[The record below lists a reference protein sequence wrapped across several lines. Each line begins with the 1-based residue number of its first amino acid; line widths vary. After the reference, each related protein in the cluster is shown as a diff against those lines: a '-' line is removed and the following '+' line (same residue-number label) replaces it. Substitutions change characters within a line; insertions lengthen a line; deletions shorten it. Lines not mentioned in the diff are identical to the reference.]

1 MSKKSK
7 LLIDGKTFYKQKML
21 GRGAYGKVFK
31 VTDDNGAFY
40 AIKRVDYNEKDG
52 VYPDIIK
59 EMDFLRRFSAHPN
72 IIELCGYKWD
82 NQTFTAL
89 MEFGGIPMHKFI
101 DIYRYE
107 YRMEMLPEILWQ
119 LLVTLAY
126 IHRHKTCHRDIKPDN
141 ILIEEIFVKHSN
153 KRFKPNE
160 SPRELDD
167 LMGENDLNGKNDP
180 RGDLRGESD
189 SKGES
194 ESMGEN
200 DPMDENN
207 PTDESGSEN
216 DIEICVKLCDF
227 GLSKTLML
235 KRNTPKTSTLWY
247 RSPENLAELK
257 EYSTK
262 IDIWALGCVI
272 YEYVTDEVLFEA
284 NTTKDTLIKVFRT
297 LGPISDR
304 DLTRLQIDKNTLPK
318 KWKRHTMI
326 DFEDKQLWDLMMQ
339 CLIVN
344 PENRPSAENLLKHEY
359 FTSKGYSFEDYQH
372 DLEDFTTKDES
383 YDSIVSLTPAMKTPS
398 LQSLLQTSRKSVLDW
413 LFNIS
418 TLEYIEL
425 RPHTIF
431 LGIELFDRVMH
442 RWDTNIDEMKQLKYI
457 SIACLDIAS
466 KFLEIY
472 PIDLQRVYEYNNKQH
487 YMRMRKEYEQN
498 PQAFPNGKPI
508 PPRIT
513 RDDIKEFIM
522 KVNKYEQ
529 KILHLLDFLVFT
541 SNPFI
546 RNGENYEEAK
556 REIYYRLTTFM

>member
-7 LLIDGKTFYKQKML
+7 LIIDGKTFYKQKML
-21 GRGAYGKVFK
+21 GHGAYGKVFK
-31 VTDDNGAFY
+31 VTDDDGAFY
-40 AIKRVDYNEKDG
+40 AIKRVEYNEKDG

-59 EMDFLRRFSAHPN
+59 EMDFLRRFSSHPN

-119 LLVTLAY
+119 LLITLAY

-153 KRFKPNE
+153 KHSNKQSNKRLKPNE
-160 SPRELDD
+160 SPRDLDEL
-167 LMGENDLNGKNDP
+167 ENDRMNSNRMNEFHGN
-180 RGDLRGESD
+180 ESI
-189 SKGES
+189 
-194 ESMGEN
+194 EN
-200 DPMDENN
+200 DESLGDE
-207 PTDESGSEN
+207 TDETDET

-304 DLTRLQIDKNTLPK
+304 DLNRLQIDKNTLPK
-318 KWKRHTMI
+318 KWKKHTMI
-326 DFEDKQLWDLMMQ
+326 NFEDKQLWDLLMQ

-344 PENRPSAENLLKHEY
+344 PEDRPSAEDLLKHEY
-359 FTSKGYSFEDYQH
+359 FTSKGYSFVDYQR
-372 DLEDFTTKDES
+372 DFDDFVTKDES
-383 YDSIVSLTPAMKTPS
+383 YDSIISLSPTMKTPS
-398 LQSLLQTSRKSVLDW
+398 LHSLLQTSRKNVLDW

-442 RWDTNIDEMKQLKYI
+442 RWDTNIDELKQLKYI

-513 RDDIKEFIM
+513 RDDIKEFTM

-541 SNPFI
+541 NNPFI
-546 RNGENYEEAK
+546 QNGENYEEAK
-556 REIYYRLTTFM
+556 REIYYRMLTK